1 MFQTPTLM
9 NSEQSTLVMI
19 DVQERLMPAIA
30 HGEEVVDRCLTLA
43 TIAGLL
49 GVPAMATEQL
59 PDKLGYTVEDI
70 RELCDP
76 VMNKD
81 HFDACPNGLVE
92 QLPENRK
99 HIVIAGCETHV
110 CMLQTALSLLN
121 AGLTVW
127 VVADATGSRNEFDR
141 DVALDRLAQ
150 SGARIVTVEMVAF
163 EWMRHSKHPNFRDVQ
178 KLIK

>member
-1 MFQTPTLM
+1 MVQAPTLM
-9 NSEQSTLVMI
+9 NAEQSTLVMI

-30 HGEEVVDRCLTLA
+30 HGEEVIDRCLTLT

-49 GVPAMATEQL
+49 GVPAVATEQL
-59 PDKLGYTVEDI
+59 PDKLGHTVEDI
-70 RELCDP
+70 RELCEP
-76 VMNKD
+76 VISKD
-81 HFDACPNGLVE
+81 HFDACPNGLIE
-92 QLPENRK
+92 QLPEDRK

-110 CMLQTALSLLN
+110 CMLQTALSLLD
-121 AGLTVW
+121 AGFTVW

-163 EWMRHSKHPNFRDVQ
+163 EWMRHSQHPNFRDIQ